1 MVPKLN
7 WFKRSVE
14 AQERSV
20 RFRPGPLLY
29 VGVAEWQTHQLEELA
44 PITGCAG
51 STPVIDTKPR

>member
-20 RFRPGPLLY
+20 RFRPGPRN
-29 VGVAEWQTHQLEELA
+29 VGVAERQTHQLEGLV